1 MKTIHRLF
9 FHSAAILA
17 IAVSTNACTTWL
29 PEAHHLEIQQGNVIK
44 QESRDLLQSG
54 MTKQKVLS
62 LLGKPILQD
71 PYHPNRWDYI
81 YRLKSDAIGAQSSR
95 LTLFFEDD
103 NLIRIDDT
111 EFNPEE
117 ALTSPKPSQRTDE
130 IDSGPEAFQTH

>member
-9 FHSAAILA
+9 SRSAAILV
-17 IAVSTNACTTWL
+17 IAVLINACTTWL
-29 PEAHHLEIQQGNVIK
+29 PEAHHIEIQQGNVIK

-54 MTKQKVLS
+54 MTKQKVRS
-62 LLGKPILQD
+62 LLGNPILQD

-81 YRLKSDAIGAQSSR
+81 YRLKSDAIGAKSSR

-111 EFNPEE
+111 EFKPEE
-117 ALTSPKPSQRTDE
+117 ALTAAKPSQRAE
-130 IDSGPEAFQTH
+130 QIGSGSEAFQTH